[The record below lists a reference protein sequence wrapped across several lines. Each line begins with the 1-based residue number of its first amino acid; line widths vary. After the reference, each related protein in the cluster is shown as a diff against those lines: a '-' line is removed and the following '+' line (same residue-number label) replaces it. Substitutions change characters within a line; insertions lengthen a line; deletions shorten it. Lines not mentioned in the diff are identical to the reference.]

1 MKRWKTTRG
10 GGRPITSV
18 AVNEFERLRIV
29 LQNFIRLKR
38 IIAIK
43 KLLFQSEDCN
53 KSCHTK
59 ITNDYFKLHMLIIN
73 DFKKIIHSLMTT
85 LAEPITQ
92 QIYNQLL
99 QLDRITIRFLNF
111 EIKNDFNEANREYL
125 KAECLDAFNI
135 IVTIQPLLLNL
146 INLIDQHSSIFSRLT
161 PETITEALKRVMI
174 DSLNANLR
182 LLTEVT
188 FDTIAGSVEPFL
200 APYVDILA
208 LFHNRIRRER
218 EDDPMR
224 IRMQQAQLRE
234 RRDARAHAT
243 EQGRRFSP
251 PVGFP
256 DETDEFEPPPFEHP
270 ETDDL
275 DREYALNYPE
285 PDVPDREYALNFSE
299 KGRGRGR
306 KSRKR
311 NNSTRMFKKHKKQK
325 KQILTTRKRN
335 KRRTSTRRR

>member
-1 MKRWKTTRG
+1 MRG

-18 AVNEFERLRIV
+18 VVNELERLIIV

-43 KLLFQSEDCN
+43 KLLFQGEACN
-53 KSCHTK
+53 KSCHIK
-59 ITNDYFKLHMLIIN
+59 ITLDCFKLLMLIFN
-73 DFKKIIHSLMTT
+73 DFKIIVDSLRNT
-85 LAEPITQ
+85 LAEPIAN
-92 QIYNQLL
+92 QIYGQLL
-99 QLDRITIRFLNF
+99 ILGRIIPDILNF
-111 EIKNDFNEANREYL
+111 EDNEDFNEENRNDLEAAYL
-125 KAECLDAFNI
+125 NAFTI
-135 IVTIQPLLLNL
+135 IERIVEPLLLDL

-174 DSLNANLR
+174 DSLNVNLR

-188 FDTIAGSVEPFL
+188 FDTIAGSVEQFL
-200 APYVDILA
+200 DSYVDIVEKFL
-208 LFHNRIRRER
+208 NRIRRER
-218 EDDPMR
+218 AVNPR
-224 IRMQQAQLRE
+224 LISRQQEQLRA
-234 RRDARAHAT
+234 RKDARELAR
-243 EQGRRFSP
+243 EQGRRFSQ

-256 DETDEFEPPPFEHP
+256 DETDEYEEPPFEHR

-335 KRRTSTRRR
+335 KLRTSTRRR

>member
-1 MKRWKTTRG
+1 MTECKTMRG

-18 AVNEFERLRIV
+18 VVNEFERLRIV

-43 KLLFQSEDCN
+43 KLLFQGEDCN
-53 KSCHTK
+53 KSCHTE
-59 ITNDYFKLHMLIIN
+59 ITLDCFKLLMLISN
-73 DFKKIIHSLMTT
+73 DFKIIVDSLKNT
-85 LAEPITQ
+85 LAEPIAN
-92 QIYNQLL
+92 QIYGQLL
-99 QLDRITIRFLNF
+99 ILGRIIPDILNF
-111 EIKNDFNEANREYL
+111 EDNEDFNEENRNDLEAAYL
-125 KAECLDAFNI
+125 NAFTI

-200 APYVDILA
+200 ESYLDILA

-218 EDDPMR
+218 EDDPIR
-224 IRMQQAQLRE
+224 ISRQQAQLRE

-285 PDVPDREYALNFSE
+285 E
-299 KGRGRGR
+299 GRGRGR

-311 NNSTRMFKKHKKQK
+311 KNSTRMFKKHKKHKKQK